1 MAMTTGGSGRRAEI
15 NVTPLIDVLLVLLI
29 IFMVITPLKSRG
41 FEARIPQPGSSDSAA
56 SNTPREMVIRVS
68 AGGRIEVNTQAV
80 ALEDLVAKIR
90 PGLRPG
96 DVIFV
101 QGEEGLEFREVA
113 AVLDR
118 AKEAGAG
125 AFAFIP
131 WNKAD

>member
-15 NVTPLIDVLLVLLI
+15 NVTPLIDILLVLLI

-41 FEARIPQPGSSDSAA
+41 FDARIPQPAAGDAAAA
-56 SNTPREMVIRVS
+56 SSSRQMVIRVMEN
-68 AGGRIEVNTQAV
+68 GRIEVNTQAV

-101 QGEEGLEFREVA
+101 QGAQGLEFREVA
-113 AVLDR
+113 AVLDL

-131 WNKAD
+131 WN

>member
-1 MAMTTGGSGRRAEI
+1 MQTGSGRRAEI

-41 FEARIPQPGSSDSAA
+41 FEARIPQPSLGDVASAV
-56 SNTPREMVIRVS
+56 PRELVIRVMEN
-68 AGGRIEVNTQAV
+68 GRIEVNTQAV

-90 PGLRPG
+90 SGLRPG
-96 DVIFV
+96 DVVFV
-101 QGEEGLEFREVA
+101 QGTAGLEFREVA
-113 AVLDR
+113 AVLDL

-131 WNKAD
+131 WK